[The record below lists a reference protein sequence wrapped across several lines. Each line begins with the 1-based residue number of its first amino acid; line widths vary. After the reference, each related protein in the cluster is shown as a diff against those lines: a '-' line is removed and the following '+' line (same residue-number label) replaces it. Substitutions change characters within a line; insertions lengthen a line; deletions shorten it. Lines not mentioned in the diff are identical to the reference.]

1 MVQWTKIK
9 NVNKISYNEIFYFE
23 EEINNIPL
31 NSNSPYRCFSLF
43 FDEPFLGK
51 ILTNSNDYLNHKK
64 EKINNGNN
72 TKFNKISNTNNNKLR
87 VDKITKLSY
96 ENI

>member
-1 MVQWTKIK
+1 MNT
-9 NVNKISYNEIFYFE
+9 
-23 EEINNIPL
+23 
-31 NSNSPYRCFSLF
+31 NSPYQCFSLF
-43 FDEPFLGK
+43 FDEPFIGK

-96 ENI
+96 ENIENI